1 MFLIILTFIS
11 AISISLIAAGYSII
25 GLATLFA
32 GAATPIIAMG
42 SALEV
47 GKLVAASWLYHNWRR
62 NIPKSLKAYLFTS
75 IIVLIFITSVGI
87 FGFLSKAHL
96 DQVKPTAGNTEQ
108 IALID
113 KKIKQEEKI
122 IERAEKTLAQL
133 DKALD
138 VYIDKEYVSR
148 GLKERNK
155 QKEERDLLNKSIDES
170 MAKIADL
177 NNSKSS
183 INIEQLK
190 LEADVGPLK
199 YVAELIYGDN
209 AKDHFDSAV
218 RIIILIL
225 IFVFDPLAVLL
236 LIASQYT
243 FNWAREQKGGGSLP
257 PKSDPD
263 NSPTSP
269 TPGYT
274 DEEWDQA
281 HRENYEFDRAKVID
295 ANEPPEIV
303 EPEEPKEKE
312 KTTSE
317 LLMEG
322 FKEEQ
327 EQRAIEEQ
335 NEEWAD
341 MYAQADNTL
350 PKDSVAEQIEDETLK
365 ELSNLDKWNEWV
377 EKANEEAEKNPEE
390 PKKELPDTKNRIF
403 YSAEVEDQ
411 KKTPEG
417 INYMKKEGNKQVRK
431 TSTPKS

>member
-1 MFLIILTFIS
+1 MFLTLVTFIS
-11 AISISLIAAGYSII
+11 AISISLIAAGYSIL

-32 GAATPIIAMG
+32 GAYVPIIAMG

-75 IIVLIFITSVGI
+75 IIILIFITSIGI

-108 IALID
+108 IELID

-155 QKEERDLLNKSIDES
+155 QKEERDLLNKSIDEA

-236 LIASQYT
+236 LIAANISLNQWRDKRDENKTDTMERALKRIEVLENRNRRLKIYKDLTKEFGDNPDEIKLKLSQIYDW
-243 FNWAREQKGGGSLP
+243 N
-257 PKSDPD
+257 
-263 NSPTSP
+263 N
-269 TPGYT
+269 
-274 DEEWDQA
+274 
-281 HRENYEFDRAKVID
+281 
-295 ANEPPEIV
+295 
-303 EPEEPKEKE
+303 
-312 KTTSE
+312 
-317 LLMEG
+317 
-322 FKEEQ
+322 
-327 EQRAIEEQ
+327 
-335 NEEWAD
+335 
-341 MYAQADNTL
+341 
-350 PKDSVAEQIEDETLK
+350 
-365 ELSNLDKWNEWV
+365 DKN
-377 EKANEEAEKNPEE
+377 
-390 PKKELPDTKNRIF
+390 
-403 YSAEVEDQ
+403 
-411 KKTPEG
+411 
-417 INYMKKEGNKQVRK
+417 
-431 TSTPKS
+431 

>member
-1 MFLIILTFIS
+1 MFLTLITFIS
-11 AISISLIAAGYSII
+11 AISISLIAAGYSIL

-32 GAATPIIAMG
+32 GAYVPIIAMG

-62 NIPKSLKAYLFTS
+62 SIPKSLKIYLFSS
-75 IIVLIFITSVGI
+75 IIILIFITSIGI

-108 IALID
+108 IELID

-155 QKEERDLLNKSIDES
+155 QKEERDLLNKSIDEA
-170 MAKIADL
+170 MEKIANL

-236 LIASQYT
+236 LIAA
-243 FNWAREQKGGGSLP
+243 NISLNQWRD
-257 PKSDPD
+257 KRDEAK
-263 NSPTSP
+263 
-269 TPGYT
+269 T
-274 DEEWDQA
+274 DTM
-281 HRENYEFDRAKVID
+281 DRALKRIEVLENRNKRLKIYKD
-295 ANEPPEIV
+295 LTKEFGDNPDEI
-303 EPEEPKEKE
+303 KLKL
-312 KTTSE
+312 S
-317 LLMEG
+317 
-322 FKEEQ
+322 
-327 EQRAIEEQ
+327 
-335 NEEWAD
+335 
-341 MYAQADNTL
+341 
-350 PKDSVAEQIEDETLK
+350 QIYDW
-365 ELSNLDKWNEWV
+365 NNDKN
-377 EKANEEAEKNPEE
+377 
-390 PKKELPDTKNRIF
+390 
-403 YSAEVEDQ
+403 
-411 KKTPEG
+411 
-417 INYMKKEGNKQVRK
+417 
-431 TSTPKS
+431 

>member
-1 MFLIILTFIS
+1 MFLTLVTFIS
-11 AISISLIAAGYSII
+11 AISISLIAAGYSIL

-32 GAATPIIAMG
+32 GAYVPIIAMG

-113 KKIKQEEKI
+113 KKIRQEEKI

-155 QKEERDLLNKSIDES
+155 QKEERDLLNKSIDEA

-236 LIASQYT
+236 LIAA
-243 FNWAREQKGGGSLP
+243 NISLNQWRD
-257 PKSDPD
+257 KRDEAK
-263 NSPTSP
+263 
-269 TPGYT
+269 T
-274 DEEWDQA
+274 D
-281 HRENYEFDRAKVID
+281 
-295 ANEPPEIV
+295 
-303 EPEEPKEKE
+303 
-312 KTTSE
+312 T
-317 LLMEG
+317 M
-322 FKEEQ
+322 
-327 EQRAIEEQ
+327 
-335 NEEWAD
+335 
-341 MYAQADNTL
+341 
-350 PKDSVAEQIEDETLK
+350 
-365 ELSNLDKWNEWV
+365 
-377 EKANEEAEKNPEE
+377 EKALKRIEVLEGRNKRLKIYKDLTKEFGDNPDEIKLKLNQIYDWNNDKN
-390 PKKELPDTKNRIF
+390 
-403 YSAEVEDQ
+403 
-411 KKTPEG
+411 
-417 INYMKKEGNKQVRK
+417 
-431 TSTPKS
+431 